1 MNLERLYVRY
11 KHKIKYLCGV
21 NRNFRNKRQKYR
33 WNWKSYNICNDWG
46 TQTFSSQTI
55 IQNLKFESEFRN
67 VLLDQVWDTDL
78 SSQVAPANV
87 REAH

>member
-1 MNLERLYVRY
+1 MNLERLHARY
-11 KHKIKYLCGV
+11 QHKIKYLCGV

-33 WNWKSYNICNDWG
+33 LNWKSYICNDQG

-67 VLLDQVWDTDL
+67 MLLDQVWDADW
-78 SSQVAPANV
+78 SPQIAPANV
-87 REAH
+87 REAQ